1 MLNNIKFKNINKYIV
16 SVGSVVVFLDVQVVY
31 AREKYKLNCFGLK
44 VFFSYI
50 RFSLEKWSIQVFT
63 RRRGEYRYF
72 LWQIRRR
79 IFLSYLTYF
88 DTESQDYCIVQSFP
102 ASLLLLWVIFRVFYL
117 RYLIIPCC
125 QVIKIN

>member
-50 RFSLEKWSIQVFT
+50 RFSLEKWSIQVLLG
-63 RRRGEYRYF
+63 GEGN
-72 LWQIRRR
+72 ID
-79 IFLSYLTYF
+79 IFYG
-88 DTESQDYCIVQSFP
+88 
-102 ASLLLLWVIFRVFYL
+102 
-117 RYLIIPCC
+117 
-125 QVIKIN
+125 K